1 MAAALLSVYF
11 LAVVA
16 SYYHELVAPAEM
28 QKFKEQAAVVTFTD
42 KNTTGGV
49 VIEEQTV
56 LVALEH
62 EDTPP
67 APRHP
72 CPDEVIII
80 GDSNKPNTNPFLDDF
95 IIHNKQEKREHT
107 ENYEKKVT
115 KEHSEINL
123 KANFTPFKK
132 TNKLGDKTP
141 AKMKIFLPGTEG
153 EESDFD
159 FSFNDPDFDS
169 SLVAESH
176 PPDVDN

>member
-80 GDSNKPNTNPFLDDF
+80 GDSNKPKTNPFL
-95 IIHNKQEKREHT
+95 
-107 ENYEKKVT
+107 
-115 KEHSEINL
+115 
-123 KANFTPFKK
+123 
-132 TNKLGDKTP
+132 G
-141 AKMKIFLPGTEG
+141 FLSTT
-153 EESDFD
+153 
-159 FSFNDPDFDS
+159 
-169 SLVAESH
+169 LVAVVSTVF
-176 PPDVDN
+176 PSGLVFDDVDDPFLTSPPITSGFTTLVFLFDL